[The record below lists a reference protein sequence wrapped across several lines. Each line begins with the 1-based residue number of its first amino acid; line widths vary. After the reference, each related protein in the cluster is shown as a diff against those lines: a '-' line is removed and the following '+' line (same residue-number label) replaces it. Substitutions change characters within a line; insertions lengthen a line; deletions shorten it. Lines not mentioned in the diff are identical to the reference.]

1 MHELSI
7 CEAIVDAVADRAA
20 GRKVLAV
27 SIRVGH
33 FRQVVPEALAFS
45 WDMLTATTELD
56 GATLQI
62 EYVPA
67 VAACEA
73 CGDRTTLD
81 APVLACASCGSRAVK
96 LQSGDELLLVS
107 LETTGESVITEE
119 VH

>member
-7 CEAIVDAVADRAA
+7 GEAIVDAVADRAA

-33 FRQVVPEALAFS
+33 FRQVVPEALTFA
-45 WDMLTATTELD
+45 WEMLTATTDLD
-56 GATLQI
+56 GAALQI
-62 EYVPA
+62 EFVPA
-67 VAACEA
+67 VAACGA

-81 APVLACASCGSRAVK
+81 APVLACASCGSRAVT

-107 LETTGESVITEE
+107 VETTGESVMTQAG
-119 VH
+119 H

>member
-7 CEAIVDAVADRAA
+7 CEAIARTVADRAA
-20 GRKVLAV
+20 GRRVLAV
-27 SIRVGH
+27 SVRIGYL
-33 FRQVVPEALAFS
+33 RQVVPEALAFS
-45 WDMLTATTELD
+45 WEMLTATTELE
-56 GATLQI
+56 GAALQI

-73 CGDRTTLD
+73 CGARTTLD

-107 LETTGESVITEE
+107 LETTAESVMTED